1 MSNLYDEAIADARSL
16 KEMAERNARNK
27 IIESITPRIRKL
39 IERQI
44 LAEQEDEEIPNM
56 DLDTPEDDAD
66 VEMPDPAAMPPA
78 PMPGM
83 PGMPPGGLASP
94 AGVTPDNGE
103 EVTHTVTTKTASGTE
118 VKINVR
124 VDKHGE
130 ASATTE
136 TGSIDGDEDEEV
148 TLNKESLN
156 SLADMILGERKRD
169 APSLGQIRRQTES
182 LKRLVKTLPLS
193 ERTNFQAA
201 YSILV
206 KNTHKF
212 RNHVISNGGSP
223 AIRRNFNRIVK
234 EISEMSTST
243 RFRRLVEEMEGKS
256 KLRREAKLVF
266 EPSDLEGLDDEDFK
280 EKLKGMSFGVEFGTE
295 EEPGA
300 GGEMPVD
307 VSGTGAG
314 VPAAP
319 MAAPPPSPSE
329 GYDDLDEDYMDE
341 SDYDE
346 MEESDGPGYVSDEFD
361 DDGRDYDAPSG
372 SDEDDDDDD
381 DDDDSN
387 RQEDEDGDDRFDE
400 AVFHVDESMLRQE
413 LRRLREAKGKRSKGR
428 GSKGGILNA
437 MPGSFGGGSVAGLP
451 TELNKHSKSES
462 ATKKVAEKALK
473 VAQEAT
479 KAAQEERKARVQEA
493 RNNQALK
500 TKLVESEQAINTL
513 REQLEEV
520 NLFNAKLLYVNKLM
534 QNRDLSARQQR
545 AVVESLDAAKTVRE
559 AKLLY
564 TSLTESLK
572 SKSGSTMN
580 ENRVFG
586 SSSRSTRSGSA
597 STLNESVEADRW
609 AILAGINK
617 KGE

>member
-1 MSNLYDEAIADARSL
+1 MTNMYDEAIADARSL

-27 IIESITPRIRKL
+27 IIESITPRIRRL
-39 IERQI
+39 VERQI
-44 LAEQEDEEIPNM
+44 LSEQEDEEIPNL
-56 DLDTPEDDAD
+56 DLDTPPDNVDP
-66 VEMPDPAAMPPA
+66 VEPDPFAMPAMNAMPPA
-78 PMPGM
+78 MPGQA
-83 PGMPPGGLASP
+83 PGAVS
-94 AGVTPDNGE
+94 PDNGE

-136 TGSIDGDEDEEV
+136 TGSVDDSDDEEV
-148 TLNKESLN
+148 TLNKEGINALSN
-156 SLADMILGERKRD
+156 MILGERNSDR
-169 APSLGQIRRQTES
+169 PSLGQIKRQFES
-182 LKRLVKTLPLS
+182 LKRLSTTIPLTES
-193 ERTNFQAA
+193 KNFKAA

-206 KNTHKF
+206 KNTHQF
-212 RNHVISNGGSP
+212 HNHVISNGGSP
-223 AIRRNFNRIVK
+223 EIRRKFNRIVK
-234 EISEMSTST
+234 EISEMSTSA
-243 RFRRLVEEMEGKS
+243 RFRRLVEEMDGKS
-256 KLRREAKLVF
+256 RLRREAKLVF
-266 EPSDLEGLDDEDFK
+266 EPADLEGLDDEDFK
-280 EKLKGMSFGVEFGTE
+280 EKLKGMSFGVEFGTDE
-295 EEPGA
+295 AMPE
-300 GGEMPVD
+300 GGDMPVD

-314 VPAAP
+314 AGVDAAA
-319 MAAPPPSPSE
+319 AAPPAPSE
-329 GYDDLDEDYMDE
+329 GDYDVDE
-341 SDYDE
+341 SD
-346 MEESDGPGYVSDEFD
+346 YVSDEFD
-361 DDGRDYDAPSG
+361 DDGRNYDAPSG

-381 DDDDSN
+381 DDYEYTSDD
-387 RQEDEDGDDRFDE
+387 DDGDDRMDE
-400 AVFHVDESMLRQE
+400 EEDEYESNESVFHVDESMLRRE
-413 LRRLREAKGKRSKGR
+413 LTRLREAKGKRA
-428 GSKGGILNA
+428 KGGGIKNA
-437 MPGSFGGGSVAGLP
+437 MPGSFGGGSVEGLP
-451 TELNKHSKSES
+451 SELNQLGENER
-462 ATKKVAEKALK
+462 ATKKVAVKALK

-479 KAAQEERKARVQEA
+479 NAAQNERKARIKEA
-493 RNNQALK
+493 RDNQALK
-500 TKLVESEQAINTL
+500 TKLVESENSNSAL

-545 AVVESLDAAKTVRE
+545 AIVESLDAAKTVRE

>member
-83 PGMPPGGLASP
+83 SAMPPGGLASP

-136 TGSIDGDEDEEV
+136 TGSIDDEDEEV

-169 APSLGQIRRQTES
+169 APSLGQIRRQAES
-182 LKRLVKTLPLS
+182 LKRLAKTLPLS

-223 AIRRNFNRIVK
+223 EIRRNFNRIVK

-256 KLRREAKLVF
+256 RLRREAKLVF
-266 EPSDLEGLDDEDFK
+266 EPADLEGLDDEDFK
-280 EKLKGMSFGVEFGTE
+280 EKLKGMSFGVEFGTDE
-295 EEPGA
+295 ATADA
-300 GGEMPVD
+300 GSEMPVD

-314 VPAAP
+314 AP
-319 MAAPPPSPSE
+319 AAPPPSPSE
-329 GYDDLDEDYMDE
+329 SSYMDEDGMEESSYMDEDDMEESSYMDEDDMEESSYMDEDEIDESDYMDE
-341 SDYDE
+341 DD
-346 MEESDGPGYVSDEFD
+346 MEESSYM
-361 DDGRDYDAPSG
+361 
-372 SDEDDDDDD
+372 DEDDME
-381 DDDDSN
+381 
-387 RQEDEDGDDRFDE
+387 EDTDMGE
-400 AVFHVDESMLRQE
+400 AVFHVDESMLRRE
-413 LRRLREAKGKRSKGR
+413 LTRLREAKGKRGKRSMN
-428 GSKGGILNA
+428 GGIMDAKSN
-437 MPGSFGGGSVAGLP
+437 SFGGGKVEGLP

-500 TKLVESEQAINTL
+500 TRLVESEQAINTL

-580 ENRVFG
+580 EGRVFG

>member
-1 MSNLYDEAIADARSL
+1 MTNLYDEAIADARSL

-27 IIESITPRIRKL
+27 IIESITPRIRRL
-39 IERQI
+39 VERQI
-44 LAEQEDEEIPNM
+44 LAEQEDEEIPNL
-56 DLDTPEDDAD
+56 DLDAPPDD
-66 VEMPDPAAMPPA
+66 VEPDMSAEPDPFAAPALGAMPPA
-78 PMPGM
+78 LPGQI
-83 PGMPPGGLASP
+83 PEP
-94 AGVTPDNGE
+94 VNPDNGE

-136 TGSIDGDEDEEV
+136 TGKVDDEDEDI
-148 TLNKESLN
+148 TLNKEGIN
-156 SLADMILGERKRD
+156 ALADMLLGERKRD
-169 APSLGQIRRQTES
+169 QPTLRQIKRQLES
-182 LKRLVKTLPLS
+182 LKRLSKTIPLTES
-193 ERTNFQAA
+193 TNFKAA

-206 KNTHKF
+206 KNTHQF
-212 RNHVISNGGSP
+212 HDHVISNGGSP
-223 AIRRNFNRIVK
+223 EIRRNFNRIVK
-234 EISEMSTST
+234 EISEMSTSA
-243 RFRRLVEEMEGKS
+243 RFRRLVEEMDGKS
-256 KLRREAKLVF
+256 RLRREAKLVF
-266 EPSDLEGLDDEDFK
+266 EPADLEGLDDEDFK
-280 EKLKGMSFGVEFGTE
+280 EKLKGMSFGVEFGTDE
-295 EEPGA
+295 VPPEGS
-300 GGEMPVD
+300 EMPVD

-314 VPAAP
+314 AGVDAAA
-319 MAAPPPSPSE
+319 AAPPAPSE
-329 GYDDLDEDYMDE
+329 GDYDMDEYDMDEYDMDEYDMDE
-341 SDYDE
+341 SDYMDE
-346 MEESDGPGYVSDEFD
+346 EDNMDESDYSDK
-361 DDGRDYDAPSG
+361 
-372 SDEDDDDDD
+372 ED
-381 DDDDSN
+381 N
-387 RQEDEDGDDRFDE
+387 MDE
-400 AVFHVDESMLRQE
+400 AVFHVDESMLRRE
-413 LRRLREAKGKRSKGR
+413 LTRLREAKGKRSKG
-428 GSKGGILNA
+428 GGIKNA
-437 MPGSFGGGSVAGLP
+437 MPGSFGGGSVEGLP
-451 TELNKHSKSES
+451 SELNQLGENER
-462 ATKKVAEKALK
+462 ATKKVAVKALK

-479 KAAQEERKARVQEA
+479 NAAQNERKARIKEA
-493 RNNQALK
+493 RDNQALK
-500 TKLVESEQAINTL
+500 TKLAESENSNSAL

-545 AVVESLDAAKTVRE
+545 AIVESLDAAKTVRE

>member
-44 LAEQEDEEIPNM
+44 LAEQDDEEIPNM
-56 DLDTPEDDAD
+56 DLDAPEDD
-66 VEMPDPAAMPPA
+66 VEMPDSDSMPPA
-78 PMPGM
+78 PMPDM
-83 PGMPPGGLASP
+83 SAMPPGELPSP

-136 TGSIDGDEDEEV
+136 TGTVDDEDEEV

-156 SLADMILGERKRD
+156 SLADMLLGERKRD
-169 APSLGQIRRQTES
+169 TPSLGQIRRQTES
-182 LKRLVKTLPLS
+182 LKRLAKTLPLS

-223 AIRRNFNRIVK
+223 EIRRNFNRIVK

-256 KLRREAKLVF
+256 RLRREAKLVF
-266 EPSDLEGLDDEDFK
+266 EPADLEGLDDEDFK
-280 EKLKGMSFGVEFGTE
+280 EKLKGMSFGVEFGTDE
-295 EEPGA
+295 A
-300 GGEMPVD
+300 TADTGGEMPVD

-314 VPAAP
+314 AP
-319 MAAPPPSPSE
+319 AAPPPSPSE
-329 GYDDLDEDYMDE
+329 SSYMDEDDIDESDYMDE
-341 SDYDE
+341 EDMEESSYMDE
-346 MEESDGPGYVSDEFD
+346 EDMEESDELDETD
-361 DDGRDYDAPSG
+361 V
-372 SDEDDDDDD
+372 E
-381 DDDDSN
+381 
-387 RQEDEDGDDRFDE
+387 ETDE

-413 LRRLREAKGKRSKGR
+413 LRRLREAKGKRSKGK

-493 RNNQALK
+493 RDNQALK
-500 TKLVESEQAINTL
+500 TRLVESEKAISTL

-597 STLNESVEADRW
+597 SNLNESVEADRW